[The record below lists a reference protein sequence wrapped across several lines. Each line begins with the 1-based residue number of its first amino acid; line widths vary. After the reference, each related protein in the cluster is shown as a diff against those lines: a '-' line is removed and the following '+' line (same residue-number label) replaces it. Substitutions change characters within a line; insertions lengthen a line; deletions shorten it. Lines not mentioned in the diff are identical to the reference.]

1 MTADLRTTYMG
12 IRLENPIVAA
22 ASPLSGTLDGL
33 LALEEAGASAVVM
46 QSLFEEQIKHHELR
60 VDSILDSF
68 TDSFAEARDF
78 FPALDGYNT
87 GPESYLRLVEQAK
100 EALNIPVFASLNGS
114 SVGGWT
120 RYARLL
126 EEAGAD
132 GLELNIYFVAADA
145 RVPSSVVETRYVELV
160 ADVARSVSIPVA
172 VKIGPYFS
180 SLANVVLQLADAGA
194 RGCVLFNRFLYPDIS
209 LQRMRVVPTL
219 HLSSSQEALM
229 PLRWIAILSG
239 QVPISLAASSGI
251 HTAQDVAKLLLA
263 GADVTMTA
271 SALLR
276 RGPGYVRQLV
286 GGLAAWLEAHEYVS
300 VEEMKGSMS
309 QSTSPDPGAFER
321 ANYMRSI
328 VDFTVASPDPRH
340 FYARRDPIPW
350 D

>member
-1 MTADLRTTYMG
+1 MTVDLRTTYMG
-12 IRLENPIVAA
+12 IRLDNPIVAA

-46 QSLFEEQIKHHELR
+46 QSLFEEQIKHHELK
-60 VDSILDSF
+60 VDSILESF

-87 GPESYLRLVEQAK
+87 GPESYLHLVERAK
-100 EALNIPVFASLNGS
+100 ETLEIPVLASLNGTS
-114 SVGGWT
+114 TGGWT
-120 RYARLL
+120 RYAGLL

-132 GLELNIYFVAADA
+132 GIELNIYFVAADA
-145 RVPSSVVETRYVELV
+145 RVSSSTVEARYVELV
-160 ADVARSVSIPVA
+160 ADVVQSVSIPVA

-180 SLANVVLQLADAGA
+180 SLANVVLRLADAGA
-194 RGCVLFNRFLYPDIS
+194 QGCVLFNRFLYPDIS
-209 LQRMRVVPTL
+209 LHRMRVVPML
-219 HLSSSQEALM
+219 QLSSSHEALM

-239 QVPISLAASSGI
+239 QVPISLAASTGV
-251 HTAQDVAKLLLA
+251 HTAEDVAKLLLA
-263 GADVTMTA
+263 GADVTMMA
-271 SALLR
+271 SALLK
-276 RGPGYVRQLV
+276 RGPAYVRQV
-286 GGLAAWLEAHEYVS
+286 VSGLTAWLEEHEYLS
-300 VEEMKGSMS
+300 VEQMKGSFS
-309 QSTSPDPGAFER
+309 QRTSPDPGAFER